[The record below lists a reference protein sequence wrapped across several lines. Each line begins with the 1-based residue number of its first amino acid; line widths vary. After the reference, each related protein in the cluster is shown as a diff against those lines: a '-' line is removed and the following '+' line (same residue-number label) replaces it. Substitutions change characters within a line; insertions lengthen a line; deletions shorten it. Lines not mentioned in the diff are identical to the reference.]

1 MTRGFVRPFP
11 RALLGLALS
20 SGCYSGLGGHT
31 AGAGDDDSA
40 SGGENGTADDEGGSD
55 DGVPADPDR
64 IAPIGLRRL
73 TADEY
78 DNTLR
83 DLLLDDTRASQLV
96 LPEDLRTPFDNDY
109 TLQEPSLALI
119 EGADLLAADAASR
132 LIADPAKRDAVVGCV
147 PSGPADE
154 ACFSSFVTSFGRRAF
169 RRPLDDDELAAFMAF
184 HAQSIE
190 HDDFYTGVDSVV
202 RAVLQAPSFLYR
214 VEIGTPVA
222 DDPALRKLT
231 GYEIATRLS
240 YLLWGSMPSDELL
253 DAAEGGE
260 LDSAAGTRTAAEQML
275 LDPRALDRI
284 GRFHALWMGYETLPH
299 DYELVAA
306 MQAETRALMQRI
318 VIDERRPW
326 QDLLR
331 LDETWIDAL
340 LAEHYG
346 LPAPAGDGPAWVPY
360 GDSGRKGLLSHG
372 SFLSLGAKFGDTS
385 PTQRGLLVQTR
396 LFCQD
401 IPPPPPDPDI
411 NVDEPPGDP
420 ESQCKIDRYAA
431 HRAAGTSCKG
441 CHDLVDPIG
450 LGLENYDAQGRWRD
464 HDDGKPEC
472 IIAGEGAITGIG
484 DFSGP
489 SELAD
494 LMIESGRLNQCVA
507 TQVYRFTIGRYA
519 LGSVDEEILLE
530 LVEKMGSGDFMFDEL
545 LVNIVESDMFRFR
558 RQEEV

>member
-1 MTRGFVRPFP
+1 MRRTRFV
-11 RALLGLALS
+11 LGLVLTAA
-20 SGCYSGLGGHT
+20 SGCYSGLDGGK
-31 AGAGDDDSA
+31 A
-40 SGGENGTADDEGGSD
+40 SGGADDDAGEDD
-55 DGVPADPDR
+55 DGASAGSADDDGGDDGTPSDPEQV
-64 IAPIGLRRL
+64 APIGLRRL

-83 DLLLDDTRASQLV
+83 DLLMDDTRASQLV
-96 LPEDLRTPFDNDY
+96 FPEDLRTPFDNDY

-119 EGADLLAADAASR
+119 EGADLLASDAAAR
-132 LIADPAKRDAVVGCV
+132 LLADPEKRELVVGCS

-154 ACFSSFVTSFGRRAF
+154 TCFRSFVETFGRRAF
-169 RRPLDDDELAAFMAF
+169 RRPLTEAETTAFMTMQD
-184 HAQSIE
+184 HAIAK
-190 HDDFYTGVDSVV
+190 DDFWVGVDSVV
-202 RAVLQAPSFLYR
+202 RAVLQSPSFLYR
-214 VEIGTPVA
+214 VELGTPVP
-222 DDPALRKLT
+222 DDPMLFKLT
-231 GYEIATRLS
+231 GYEVATRLS
-240 YLLWGSMPSDELL
+240 YLMWGSTPSDELL
-253 DAAEGGE
+253 DLAEDGALDDAEGTRAAAE
-260 LDSAAGTRTAAEQML
+260 AML
-275 LDPRALDRI
+275 EDPRALDRI

-331 LDETWIDAL
+331 LEETFVDPM

-346 LPAPAGDGPAWVPY
+346 LEAPAGAGFEWVPY

-450 LGLENYDAQGRWRD
+450 LGLENYDAQGRWRT

-472 IIAGEGAITGIG
+472 VIDGQGELATIG
-484 DFSGP
+484 TFSGP
-489 SELAD
+489 AELAD
-494 LMIESGRLNQCVA
+494 LMISSGMLNQCVA
-507 TQVYRFTIGRYA
+507 TQLYRFAVGRYA
-519 LGSVDEEILLE
+519 IGEADTPVLQMLAEE
-530 LVEKMGSGDFMFDEL
+530 MGAEDFRFDEL
-545 LVNIVESDMFRFR
+545 LLHLVESDMFRFR